1 MRATLQKPFLATTM
15 VTVPN
20 VYMIQRHLKSTNIFR
35 LTQIRNAEQEKEGE
49 KWRSNPLH
57 TSTTRHQESTLSAR
71 TQDTRD
77 THALHR
83 ALRHCSWRS
92 CGEVRGS
99 EGASSHRDTSRDP
112 DTSSVCNTTGL
123 SQKTYLI
130 FQLFSF
136 LLCWTT
142 P

>member
-20 VYMIQRHLKSTNIFR
+20 VYMNSRHLKSTNIFR

-49 KWRSNPLH
+49 KWRSSPLH

-77 THALHR
+77 TDALHR
-83 ALRHCSWRS
+83 ALRHCPWRS
-92 CGEVRGS
+92 CGEVTGS
-99 EGASSHRDTSRDP
+99 EGASSHRGP
-112 DTSSVCNTTGL
+112 GHIL
-123 SQKTYLI
+123 SLQHNRIQSKKVLHI
-130 FQLFSF
+130 
-136 LLCWTT
+136 
-142 P
+142 